1 MKIRANYRVMVK
13 INLSDIRSTYN
24 LSTNPMIN
32 LKRFHH
38 VAYRCKDAKETVDW
52 YQKHLNMELTVAI
65 AENEVPSTK
74 APDPYMHIFLDA
86 GMGNILAFF
95 EIPNS
100 PDMGRD
106 ENTPT
111 WVQHIALEVED
122 LDALISAKNDLE
134 SNGIDILGPV
144 NHGVFKSIY
153 FFDPNGHRL
162 ELAANIGTK
171 EQYAELKRV
180 APLMVEEWSQTKKA
194 PTHAAWLHEL
204 ND

>member
-1 MKIRANYRVMVK
+1 MFI
-13 INLSDIRSTYN
+13 
-24 LSTNPMIN
+24 MIN
-32 LKRFHH
+32 LKRIHH

-52 YQKHLNMELTVAI
+52 YKEVLNMELTVAI

-86 GMGNILAFF
+86 GMGNVLAFF

-100 PDMGRD
+100 PEMGRD
-106 ENTPT
+106 ENTPQ
-111 WVQHIALEVED
+111 WVQHIALEVENVE
-122 LDALISAKNDLE
+122 ALVNAKEFIE
-134 SNGIDILGPV
+134 SKGIDVLGPV

-162 ELAANIGTK
+162 ELAANTGTE
-171 EQYAELKRV
+171 EQYQELKRV
-180 APLMVEEWSQTKKA
+180 APLMIEEWSQTKRA
-194 PTHAAWLHEL
+194 PRHAAWLHE